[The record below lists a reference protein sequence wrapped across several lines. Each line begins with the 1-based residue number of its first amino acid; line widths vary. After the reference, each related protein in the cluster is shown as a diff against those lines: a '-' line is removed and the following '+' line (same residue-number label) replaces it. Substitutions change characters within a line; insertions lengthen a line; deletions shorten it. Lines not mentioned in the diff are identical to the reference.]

1 MPMGEE
7 VAGAGARP
15 AGGQAYDPDA
25 APAKGNQKK
34 SGDAL
39 KTRAGSGGT
48 TSSKQSGSNSVSPG
62 ASQKDQWAQPVKGP
76 GKLAELKDL
85 YFSQASKDL
94 FGSAGWKALEGS
106 DQIALVW
113 YLGHEPGIDKAALAD
128 TLQKDDPART
138 ALLDTARRKWAEEKR
153 QQGIDENLARLP
165 VRERDPQLPG
175 VSRPTPRPFD
185 NIKSWLYSDDHLAPN
200 HIAAALQ
207 DKTALGKLSEDKKR
221 ELVDLALPNYA
232 TLAFDKVDGLVEL
245 VENDNGVRRL
255 VAERLLHRALHP
267 GGDSQC
273 PETEA
278 RAFALSF
285 MRAMRADT
293 RGMAEMISGLSRQ
306 EGFRLT
312 LILGSEKLRPMPTV
326 SGVPR
331 DDPRRN
337 DARLLSDARSQ
348 ILFGL
353 NGLAK
358 TPANSATITAI
369 IYGHSDALLTIFL

>member
-1 MPMGEE
+1 
-7 VAGAGARP
+7 
-15 AGGQAYDPDA
+15 
-25 APAKGNQKK
+25 
-34 SGDAL
+34 
-39 KTRAGSGGT
+39 
-48 TSSKQSGSNSVSPG
+48 
-62 ASQKDQWAQPVKGP
+62 
-76 GKLAELKDL
+76 
-85 YFSQASKDL
+85 
-94 FGSAGWKALEGS
+94 
-106 DQIALVW
+106 
-113 YLGHEPGIDKAALAD
+113 
-128 TLQKDDPART
+128 
-138 ALLDTARRKWAEEKR
+138 
-153 QQGIDENLARLP
+153 
-165 VRERDPQLPG
+165 
-175 VSRPTPRPFD
+175 
-185 NIKSWLYSDDHLAPN
+185 
-200 HIAAALQ
+200 
-207 DKTALGKLSEDKKR
+207 
-221 ELVDLALPNYA
+221 
-232 TLAFDKVDGLVEL
+232 
-245 VENDNGVRRL
+245 VRRL

-331 DDPRRN
+331 DNPRLN

-353 NGLAK
+353 NGLAR